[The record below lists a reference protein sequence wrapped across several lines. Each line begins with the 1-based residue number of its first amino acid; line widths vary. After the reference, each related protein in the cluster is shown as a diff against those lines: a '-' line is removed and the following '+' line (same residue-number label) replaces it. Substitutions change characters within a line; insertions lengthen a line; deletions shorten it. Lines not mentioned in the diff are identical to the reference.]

1 MRRRLGLLLAL
12 LVAGVLSV
20 TPAASG
26 SSPRTFTFYGSGYG
40 HGLGL
45 SQWGAYGL
53 AQQGWTYKQI
63 LTHFYKGT
71 TVGKA
76 STVPSKLRIGLTQNQ
91 SVVNLT
97 AQGGKVELNLQG
109 TGTHVAW
116 IPQGQ
121 TWTVRASTTG
131 TYRIKDAVA
140 ALVGGQSWGSVSH
153 GLVAAPAS
161 GARVKVAETGHA
173 YKRGTIEF
181 NTYRPCDGCA
191 YRERLIAVLGP
202 QAYLYGVGEVPSS
215 WPMQAL
221 ETQALAART
230 YAFEKVARLG
240 QHRPTCNC
248 GLYASTLDQNYV
260 GWDKESGSMGNRWV
274 DAVVRTADQVVKYKG
289 SLIQAYYHSS
299 SGGFTENNE
308 NVWGGSAIPYLRG
321 VCDPG
326 DFSSANPVRTWTLT
340 FTDAAI
346 TKKLARYTG
355 SIGTVTGFSGI
366 VRGVSSRIKSITV
379 AGTSKKATI
388 SGAALKAALGMRDTR
403 VWVNANRNVTGAIRD
418 KYDALMCAPGA
429 PTGPQKIVTGGRR
442 QTFANGALYRNAAWD
457 RVIWLHGSVY
467 TRYLQLGEFDGKLG
481 LPVSD
486 TRTVKSPKG
495 CRTHRCTT
503 TRFEAGGLYFKD
515 ATGVGLHEL
524 HGRLYRYFRSLGGV
538 QSGLGFP
545 TSDVRVGSSGA
556 TSATFESGKIT
567 CTKKGVCSVS

>member
-76 STVPSKLRIGLTQNQ
+76 STVPSKLRSGRTQNP
-91 SVVNLT
+91 SVVNL
-97 AQGGKVELNLQG
+97 ADQGGKVELNLQG

-418 KYDALMCAPGA
+418 KYDALMCA
-429 PTGPQKIVTGGRR
+429 
-442 QTFANGALYRNAAWD
+442 
-457 RVIWLHGSVY
+457 
-467 TRYLQLGEFDGKLG
+467 
-481 LPVSD
+481 
-486 TRTVKSPKG
+486 
-495 CRTHRCTT
+495 
-503 TRFEAGGLYFKD
+503 
-515 ATGVGLHEL
+515 
-524 HGRLYRYFRSLGGV
+524 
-538 QSGLGFP
+538 
-545 TSDVRVGSSGA
+545 
-556 TSATFESGKIT
+556 
-567 CTKKGVCSVS
+567 